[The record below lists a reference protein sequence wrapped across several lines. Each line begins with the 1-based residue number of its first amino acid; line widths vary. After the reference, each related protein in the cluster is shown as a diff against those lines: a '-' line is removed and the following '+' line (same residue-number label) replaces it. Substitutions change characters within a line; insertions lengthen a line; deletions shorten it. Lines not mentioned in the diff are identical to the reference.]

1 MEQALICATDIQRS
15 LDGFHLGP
23 VSITLEPGLVYAV
36 VGPNGSGK
44 TTLFNL
50 LTGLIQP
57 QQGSIERFGQP
68 LVVDDLEQTRRI
80 GFVPEMLVGFSDW
93 RVHEINELYRRS
105 YPGFDQQLLR
115 EIQSGVELHKTFS
128 ELSKGL
134 QRRAMLA
141 VALAAHPD
149 VLICDEPTDGID
161 PFARQEMLGQFAS
174 YMESGD
180 RTLLI
185 ATHNLEDI
193 RRIADVVIVLENGRH
208 IGTWDKDEL
217 LEGWMRIWLVEA
229 PGRPLQGEV
238 DRVVGG
244 NAQIVTRNLDA
255 TRADIES
262 LGIQIVNTQPLDM
275 VESLRVVIR
284 NRGG

>member
-1 MEQALICATDIQRS
+1 MSGALMRAVEITRKMDSFQ
-15 LDGFHLGP
+15 LGP
-23 VSITLEPGLVYAV
+23 VSLALEPGLVYAV

-50 LTGLIQP
+50 LMGLIRP
-57 QQGSIERFGQP
+57 DAGSIERFGEPYTSDALSQS
-68 LVVDDLEQTRRI
+68 QRI
-80 GFVPEMLVGFSDW
+80 AWVPEMLVGFSDW

-105 YPGFDQQLLR
+105 YPNFDQQLLR
-115 EIQSGVELHKTFS
+115 EVQAGIELHKTFS

-134 QRRAMLA
+134 QRRTMLA
-141 VALAAHPD
+141 VALVARPD
-149 VLICDEPTDGID
+149 LLICDEPTDGID

-174 YMESGD
+174 YMETGD
-180 RTLLI
+180 RTLVI

-193 RRIADVVIVLENGRH
+193 RRIADVVIVLDNGRH

-217 LEGWMRIWLVEA
+217 LEGWTRIWLTQTPE
-229 PGRPLQGEV
+229 RLLDGEV
-238 DRVVGG
+238 DRVVGS
-244 NAQIVTRNLDA
+244 NTQIITRDPDL
-255 TRADIES
+255 TRIDIES

-275 VESLRVVIR
+275 VESLRVVIQ